1 MRLDEPFPLE
11 AVSSRLRHAILKEFQ
26 GRCPTIREMAEIP
39 DRRWL
44 STPDVGPRS
53 VEIIHDF
60 TDAAQEQTIP
70 PPDAQLTDAELLK
83 RLEWLQKEVQWLQDF
98 LAAKLFK
105 E

>member
-1 MRLDEPFPLE
+1 MRLDDPFPLE
-11 AVSSRLRHAILKEFQ
+11 AVSSRLRHAILREFQ
-26 GRCPTIREMAEIP
+26 GRCPTLREMAQIP

-60 TDAAQEQTIP
+60 TDAARQQTISP
-70 PPDAQLTDAELLK
+70 LDARLTDAELLK
-83 RLEWLQKEVQWLQDF
+83 RLEWLQKEVRWLRDF
-98 LAAKLFK
+98 LKDKLCR

>member
-26 GRCPTIREMAEIP
+26 GRCPTIREVAEIP

-53 VEIIHDF
+53 VEIIHNF
-60 TDAAQEQTIP
+60 TDAAQEQTIR
-70 PPDAQLTDAELLK
+70 PPDAQLTDDELLK
-83 RLEWLQKEVQWLQDF
+83 RLEWLQKEVQWLLDF
-98 LAAKLFK
+98 LEAKLCK